1 MRLSQ
6 RLTDRI
12 VERRIRIAL
21 SPEHVH
27 EVLQDT
33 LDMLSAGLGHVGLP
47 PELLSYF
54 ESQLDLNELS
64 ASISARLIHLLGAD

>member
-1 MRLSQ
+1 MLQ

-21 SPEHVH
+21 SPEHVR

-47 PELLSYF
+47 PEIIKYV
-54 ESQLDLNELS
+54 ESQLDLDEL
-64 ASISARLIHLLGAD
+64 AAVVSARLIHLLGAE